1 MAAGAP
7 GRSSTADADP
17 EAVARSLCLRWL
29 AERAHTRGELGAKL
43 AKKGVPGESADAVL
57 DRFVEVGL
65 VDDAAFAAAWV
76 QSRHTGR
83 GLARSALRQELR
95 RRGVDEHT
103 IESAVEEVSADDE
116 AGRARALVARKIG
129 TTRGLDPAARTRR
142 LAGLLAR
149 KGYPPGVAYQVVR
162 EAIAA
167 EGLDPAL
174 ASCDTADTAD
184 AADD

>member
-1 MAAGAP
+1 MTTPSP
-7 GRSSTADADP
+7 GQPPQDEADP
-17 EAVARSLCLRWL
+17 EAVARTLCLRWL
-29 AERAHTRGELGAKL
+29 TDRPHTRGELATKL
-43 AKKGVPGESADAVL
+43 AKKGVPAEAAGSVL

-65 VDDAAFAAAWV
+65 VDDAAFASSWV
-76 QSRHTGR
+76 QSRHAGR

-103 IESAVEEVSADDE
+103 IEGAVDELSGEDE
-116 AGRARALVARKIG
+116 AARARALVARKLAS
-129 TTRGLDPAARTRR
+129 TRGIDPAARTRR

-167 EGLDPAL
+167 EGTDPAL
-174 ASCDTADTAD
+174 AGMDFD
-184 AADD
+184 ALDD